1 MWFRNDLRVHDNEA
15 LWKACEG
22 AESVVPLYCFDPRH
36 FEKTQHFEFAKT
48 GGKSPR
54 LNLSHPVIF
63 SSRQSCSLPPS
74 FLLNSCP
81 WPPLCLAQS

>member
-1 MWFRNDLRVHDNEA
+1 MAQKSPSTSRGGKAGTAIVWFRNDLRVHDNEA

-48 GGKSPR
+48 GGKSP
-54 LNLSHPVIF
+54 
-63 SSRQSCSLPPS
+63 LPNCHISPKLFPS
-74 FLLNSCP
+74 
-81 WPPLCLAQS
+81 